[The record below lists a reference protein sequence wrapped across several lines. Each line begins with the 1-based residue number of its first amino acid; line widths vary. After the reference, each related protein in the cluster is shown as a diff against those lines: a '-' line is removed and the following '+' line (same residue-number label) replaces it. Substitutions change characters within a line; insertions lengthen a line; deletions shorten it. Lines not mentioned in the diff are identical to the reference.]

1 MTDKQK
7 ISGNVGFD
15 KMQECIVNDQETNS
29 EKPCSFPFI
38 INDKIYYGCTTDF
51 EETQNL
57 ACSTKTNTENE
68 HIEGEIAN
76 YMIFFEFLT

>member
-7 ISGNVGFD
+7 ISGIIGFD
-15 KMQECIVNDQETNS
+15 KLKECIVTDQETNS

-51 EETQNL
+51 VETQNL
-57 ACSTKTNTENE
+57 ACSTKTNTEDA
-68 HIEGEIAN
+68 HIEGELAN